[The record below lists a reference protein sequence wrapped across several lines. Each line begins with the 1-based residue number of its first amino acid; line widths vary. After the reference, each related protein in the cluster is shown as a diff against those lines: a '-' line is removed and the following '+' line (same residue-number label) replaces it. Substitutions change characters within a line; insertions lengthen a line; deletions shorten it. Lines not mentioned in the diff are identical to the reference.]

1 MKRKAFTLVE
11 LLVVIAI
18 IGILVGMLFPAIQ
31 AVREAA
37 RRSSCINN
45 QRQLVLAIQN
55 YDSAHKKLPYGRKY
69 DIWDT
74 YTWTQKILPYM
85 EQQAVYD
92 GFETLNL
99 TGYATVYPGPNGP
112 IGHSGGAQIQRQS
125 REAVIPT
132 FMCPSDFGPAGN
144 ELWSDWFSSVR
155 GNYRGCVGS
164 GDMYGQPIISGDPGP
179 WGVGA
184 FAVNPFQSS
193 DNKISMFKA
202 KMGAFRDGTS
212 NTVIISEGVV
222 PQGTGW
228 EGAIGAM
235 WYGNMG
241 GALYSN
247 NLTPNSTSPDEI
259 VGPCPGTGYN
269 EPCVSIAGS
278 GWWDRFAEFAHAGAR
293 STHPGGV
300 VAARADG
307 SVEFFADDISQVV
320 WRGLGTMSNGEIPQ
334 QQ

>member
-45 QRQLVLAIQN
+45 QRQIVLAMQN
-55 YDSAHKKLPYGRKY
+55 YDSAHKQFPYARKY

-74 YTWTQKILPYM
+74 YTWTQKILPHM

-92 GFETLNL
+92 NFETLNL
-99 TGYATVYPGPNGP
+99 TGYVESYPGPNGP
-112 IGHSGGAQIQRQS
+112 IGHDGDENQRRA
-125 REAVIPT
+125 REAIIST

-144 ELWSDWFSSVR
+144 ELWSDWFSGVR
-155 GNYRGCVGS
+155 GNYRACVGS
-164 GDMYGQPIISGDPGP
+164 GDMYGQPIVSGDPGP

-184 FAVNPFQSS
+184 FAVNGGQSS
-193 DNKISMFKA
+193 DNKISMYKA

-212 NTVIISEGVV
+212 NTVILSECVV

-228 EGAIGAM
+228 EGPIGSV

-241 GALYSN
+241 GSLYSN
-247 NLTPNSTSPDEI
+247 NLTPNSSSPDEI
-259 VGPCPGTGYN
+259 IGPCPGTNYN
-269 EPCVSIAGS
+269 EPCVSIAGNA
-278 GWWDRFAEFAHAGAR
+278 WWTPSAAFAHAGAR

-300 VAARADG
+300 VATRGDG
-307 SVEFFADDISQVV
+307 SVDFFADDISQIV